1 MPSNVRRMLGQVVSS
16 MGGAS
21 DGVITLSNFD
31 GFVLTATGK
40 KNVLEGVSG
49 LRFNADNTALSAST
63 DLYISGVGKNLYLQG
78 TDNEGNLTFYKFV
91 IENGGFYVIPSGS
104 SP

>member
-1 MPSNVRRMLGQVVSS
+1 MPSDVRRMLGPVVSS

-40 KNVLEGVSG
+40 NNVLEGVSA
-49 LRFNADNTALSAST
+49 LKCNANNSALTASSN
-63 DLYISGVGKNLYLQG
+63 LYVEGANKNLYIQG
-78 TDNEGNLTFYKFV
+78 TNENGDTTYYKFV
-91 IENGGFYVIPSGS
+91 IQQGGFYVVPSGS